1 MNKAIFDFTSVN
13 VVCSIRALTI
23 LANSLSLSFS
33 KYAVIIGVLI
43 FLLELIISLILKKPK
58 FLFNNNYYCNF

>member
-1 MNKAIFDFTSVN
+1 MNHKVFYFTSVK

-33 KYAVIIGVLI
+33 KNAVIIGVLI
-43 FLLELIISLILKKPK
+43 FLLELIISLILKKK
-58 FLFNNNYYCNF
+58 N